1 MSNPQYPDQPEHY
14 PASGRGYPGYA
25 GHDERPAPSRPGTLL
40 AGCILTW
47 VGSAAGLLVGV
58 AFLAMSGS
66 DEFND
71 VFDAAGADL
80 ETVLKVLGG
89 ALVVWSLLAAVL
101 AVFTVMGNRWAA
113 IALAVVGGLY
123 IALVVYGIVT
133 SGDVSGLIGIV
144 WVLVSLA
151 LVFSGSKAWFDYKA
165 GKGVSY

>member
-14 PASGRGYPGYA
+14 PGQGYPGYA
-25 GHDERPAPSRPGTLL
+25 GHDERPAPPRPGTLL

-47 VGSAAGLLVGV
+47 VGSAAGLLAGV
-58 AFLAMSGS
+58 VFLAMSGS

-71 VFDAAGADL
+71 AFDAAGADV
-80 ETVLKVLGG
+80 ETFLKVLGG

-113 IALAVVGGLY
+113 IALAVVGGSY
-123 IALVVYGIVT
+123 IALVGYGIVT
-133 SGDVSGLIGIV
+133 SGDVSGLIGIA

-151 LVFSGSKAWFDYKA
+151 LIFSGSKAWFDHKR